1 VSSPEIVTARSE
13 NPAIIPGSMPSL
25 FRFLFVVAVLA
36 VILGAATVYLANFVH
51 PNTREMSIRISPSKL
66 GQ

>member
-1 VSSPEIVTARSE
+1 
-13 NPAIIPGSMPSL
+13 MPSL

-36 VILGAATVYLANFVH
+36 VILGAATLYLANFVH
-51 PNTREMSIRISPSKL
+51 PNTREMSIRIPPSKL